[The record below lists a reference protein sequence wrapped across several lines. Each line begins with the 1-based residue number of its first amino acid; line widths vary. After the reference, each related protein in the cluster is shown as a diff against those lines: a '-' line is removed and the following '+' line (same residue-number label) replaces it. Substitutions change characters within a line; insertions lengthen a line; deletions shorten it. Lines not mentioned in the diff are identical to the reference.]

1 MSTGRKRIM
10 GIKAD
15 FRRRYYRKNT
25 DKKKG
30 IEAAFTL
37 DAQFEVGD
45 ELVVFFGRSGSG
57 KTTALQCISGLLEPN
72 GGKIIVND
80 KVYFDCHKRIDLPV
94 QQRSLGYVFQNYALF
109 PHMDVKKNV
118 AYGLKGWTR
127 EDKEKRVN
135 EMLQMLDIMGL
146 ENNYPSQLS
155 GGQKQRVALARALAP
170 KPDILL
176 LDEPFSALDRV
187 VRMKLREKIKEIQRE
202 LKIPVLF
209 ITHNHVEA
217 FTIADK
223 IVIFHEGRVQQIG
236 TPEDVFYHP
245 ENKHVAELVGLTNIF
260 EDSTVIEEDEM
271 AETITIGCEH
281 MKITANRPDCKIKET
296 ISWGI
301 RPENLRILPLEDK
314 NRGYENT
321 FSSHVKSMV
330 NKGSSK
336 VLALEIKEHT
346 RLLMVEIAD
355 QFFENL
361 NLEEEDEC
369 LIRIERD
376 RIVLF

>member
-1 MSTGRKRIM
+1 M

-15 FRRRYYRKNT
+15 FRKRYYRKKS
-25 DKKKG
+25 DKRKG

-45 ELVVFFGRSGSG
+45 ELAVFFGRSGSG

-72 GGKIIVND
+72 GGKIIVNGN
-80 KVYFDCHKRIDLPV
+80 VYFDCHKRINLPV
-94 QQRSLGYVFQNYALF
+94 QQRSLGYVFQSYALF
-109 PHMDVKKNV
+109 PHMDVKKNI
-118 AYGLKGWTR
+118 AYGLKGWD
-127 EDKEKRVN
+127 EKDKEERID
-135 EMLQMLDIMGL
+135 EMLQMLDIKGL

-223 IVIFHEGRVQQIG
+223 VIVFHDGRVQQIG
-236 TPEDVFYHP
+236 TPEEVFYHP
-245 ENKHVAELVGLTNIF
+245 KNCHVAELVGVTNIF
-260 EDSTVIEEDEM
+260 EDSSVIKDDEM
-271 AETITIGCEH
+271 AGTLTIGCENL
-281 MKITANRPDCKIKET
+281 KITAKRPDYQVKET

-301 RPENLRILPLEDK
+301 RPENLRILPVTDETIKD
-314 NRGYENT
+314 ENT
-321 FSSHVKSMV
+321 LHACVKSMV

-336 VLALEIKEHT
+336 TLALEIKEHEN
-346 RLLMVEIAD
+346 LMIAEISD

-361 NLEEEDEC
+361 NLKEDDRC
-369 LIRIERD
+369 LVRIERD

>member
-1 MSTGRKRIM
+1 M

-15 FRRRYYRKNT
+15 FRRRYYRRKS

-72 GGKIIVND
+72 GGKIIVNGN
-80 KVYFDCHKRIDLPV
+80 VYFDCHKRINLPV
-94 QQRSLGYVFQNYALF
+94 QQRSLGYVFQSYALF
-109 PHMDVKKNV
+109 PHMDVKKNI
-118 AYGLKGWTR
+118 AYGLKGWS
-127 EDKEKRVN
+127 ESDKEERVT
-135 EMLQMLDIMGL
+135 EMLQMLEIEGL

-223 IVIFHEGRVQQIG
+223 IVIFHDGRVQQIG

-260 EDSTVIEEDEM
+260 EDSMVTGDDEM
-271 AETITIGCEH
+271 AGTITIGCEN
-281 MKITANRPDCKIKET
+281 MAITASRPDGTIKER

-301 RPENLRILPLEDK
+301 RPENMRVLPLDDK
-314 NRGYENT
+314 TTINENV
-321 FSSHVKSMV
+321 FPAIVKSIV

-336 VLALEIKEHT
+336 VLALKVKEHSE
-346 RLLMVEIAD
+346 LLIAEIGN
-355 QFFENL
+355 QSFEG
-361 NLEEEDEC
+361 LELKTEDEC
-369 LIRIERD
+369 LVSMERD

>member
-1 MSTGRKRIM
+1 M

-15 FRRRYYRKNT
+15 FRKRYYRDKN

-30 IEAAFTL
+30 VEAAFTL

-72 GGKIIVND
+72 GGKIVVNGD
-80 KVYFDCHKRIDLPV
+80 VYFDCHKRINLPV
-94 QQRSLGYVFQNYALF
+94 QKRSLGYVFQSYALF
-109 PHMDVKKNV
+109 PHMDVKKNI
-118 AYGLKGWTR
+118 AYGLKGWN
-127 EDKEKRVN
+127 EKDKEERVD
-135 EMLQMLDIMGL
+135 EMLQMLEIKGL
-146 ENNYPSQLS
+146 ENNFPSQLS

-170 KPDILL
+170 KPSILL

-223 IVIFHEGRVQQIG
+223 IVIFHDGRVQQIG
-236 TPEDVFYHP
+236 TSEDVFYHP
-245 ENKHVAELVGLTNIF
+245 KNEHVAELVGLTNIF
-260 EDSTVIEEDEM
+260 EDSMLVDEDEM
-271 AETITIGCEH
+271 AGTITIGCEH
-281 MKITANRPDCKIKET
+281 MKVTANRPDCDIKEK

-301 RPENLRILPLEDK
+301 RPENMRILPLTDK
-314 NRGYENT
+314 NSSEENT
-321 FSSHVKSMV
+321 FPALVKSIV

-336 VLALEIKEHT
+336 VLALSVKEHSK
-346 RLLMVEIAD
+346 LLIAEIGN
-355 QFFENL
+355 QSFENMDIKT
-361 NLEEEDEC
+361 EDEC